1 MRGRRRVP
9 KPPTR
14 IRAGFRLAGIQAWL
28 SALAWHTLHVGVCL
42 VVCVV
47 VTGVA
52 GPAALCDRVGG
63 GLSRER
69 KDLAVEY
76 KTSESIWGSS
86 RVLWC
91 SGVVLCGVVVVAS
104 K

>member
-1 MRGRRRVP
+1 V
-9 KPPTR
+9 
-14 IRAGFRLAGIQAWL
+14 
-28 SALAWHTLHVGVCL
+28 
-42 VVCVV
+42 VV

-76 KTSESIWGSS
+76 KTSESIGGSNG
-86 RVLWC
+86 VLWC
-91 SGVVLCGVVVVAS
+91 SGVVLCGVVVDVAS